1 MSEMSV
7 RRPVRTMAGLT
18 GLCVVAWLALG
29 GIARG
34 AGDTR
39 LADAAMRKDRRAV
52 LALLGARADIDA
64 AQADG
69 ATALHW
75 AVHWD
80 DEEIVERLLKAGAT
94 VNVANELGATP
105 LWLASLNANPAVI
118 EKLLAAGANPNSALP
133 SGETPLMTAVRTGS
147 AQVVQLLLSRGANP
161 NAREKYQG
169 QTALMWAAAGQFPE
183 VVRVL
188 IELGAE
194 VRARSDVRRRRVG
207 TELGGFDGAA
217 AREID
222 KGGYTPLLFAAQQG
236 TLETVKLLL
245 AAGADVNDTAPEGTS
260 ALVVAA
266 HSGHGP
272 VSTLLL
278 EHGADPNA
286 DGGDYTALH
295 AAILR
300 GDVDLVKLLLAK
312 GANPNAPLVKS
323 TPARRNSADYALEF
337 DMIGATPFWLAA
349 RFLEPAIMRLLV
361 GGGANPSF
369 VLKNGVTPVLAA
381 VQARRRVE
389 PGFTPDAMRDEQL
402 VLDAV
407 TIAVERG
414 VDVNAATGDGTTA
427 MHTAAARGLNRVIEL
442 LAAKGAKL
450 DTKNK
455 KGHTPLALAATG
467 PASRG
472 ASGGENTTADLL
484 RKLGATE

>member
-1 MSEMSV
+1 M
-7 RRPVRTMAGLT
+7 TMTRLA
-18 GLCVVAWLALG
+18 GLCVIGWLALSES
-29 GIARG
+29 AAG

-39 LADAAMRKDRRAV
+39 LVDAVMQQDRAAV
-52 LALLGARADIDA
+52 LYLLQRGADVNA
-64 AQADG
+64 AQSDG

-75 AVHWD
+75 AAHWD
-80 DEEIVERLLKAGAT
+80 DADTIDRLLKAGAT
-94 VNVANELGATP
+94 ADVANELGATP
-105 LWLASLNANPAVI
+105 LWLAVFNANAAVV
-118 EKLLAAGANPNSALP
+118 EKLLAAGANPNAAMP

-147 AQVVQLLLSRGANP
+147 TPVVKLLLTRGANP

-169 QTALMWAAAGQFPE
+169 QTALMWAAASQFPE

-188 IELGAE
+188 VEVGAD
-194 VRARSDVRRRRVG
+194 VRARSDVRHRRVG
-207 TELGGFDGAA
+207 TELGGFNGAA

-222 KGGYTPLLFAAQQG
+222 KGGYTPLLFAVQQG

-266 HSGHGP
+266 HSGHGA

-278 EHGADPNA
+278 ERGADPNA
-286 DGGDYTALH
+286 DGGGYTALH

-337 DMIGATPFWLAA
+337 EMVGATPFWLAA
-349 RFLEPAIMRLLV
+349 RFLEPTIMRVLV
-361 GGGANPSF
+361 AGGADPAF
-369 VLKNGVTPVLAA
+369 VMKSGVTPVLAA

-389 PGFTPDAMRDEQL
+389 PGLAADPIRDEQL

-414 VDVNAATGDGTTA
+414 ADVNAAIADGTTA
-427 MHTAAARGLNRVIEL
+427 MHASAARGLTRVIEF
-442 LAAKGAKL
+442 LASRGAKL
-450 DTKNK
+450 DAKNK
-455 KGHTPLALAATG
+455 KGLTPLALASTG

-472 ASGGENTTADLL
+472 ASGGANPTADLL